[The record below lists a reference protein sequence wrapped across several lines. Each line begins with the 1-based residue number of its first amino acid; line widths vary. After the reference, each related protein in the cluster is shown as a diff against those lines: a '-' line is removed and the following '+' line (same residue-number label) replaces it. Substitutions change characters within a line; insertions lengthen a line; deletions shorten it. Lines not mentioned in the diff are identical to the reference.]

1 MSKEIVTTFDL
12 EETMLA
18 RTRLLIQLMGHK
30 LSLDLA
36 QQFSFSDIMDG
47 CTRIDSAVLPE
58 DCIKENNIQIE
69 LIQNGNFAT
78 YYAKLLDMTSIKVEQ
93 QTSEGEYIAT
103 GKVISPDILMY
114 ELAAL
119 LPCCWENS
127 RDITSYPEDKM
138 FAALSVEKLYADR
151 KWALLD
157 NFSGQEFS
165 GMKWENVIK
174 SLRVCI
180 ELPTRLDAGQKNL
193 LVEPFVATRNLFAT
207 HEFGKAWALIEK
219 CPALTSIMKL
229 MHEREIVEDLGLE
242 EYKIFMDD
250 VQERYTH
257 LEALAYRL
265 GAQRM
270 CIFLRFWRRG
280 MCSMNELKQVD
291 KCLSELDD
299 QKLDYIF
306 ASYSSYLNILYKNRF
321 KIIDLSSVS
330 DDKGA
335 VLAYAMSHKKKHF
348 INLVDSNAELF
359 SSLPQ
364 DSILFQQELYT
375 SHFNLNELTV
385 KDLSDCIWMKAR
397 NLCVCELQEG
407 RTYTFPELKVLY
419 SSSSLYIALYH
430 ILTSDSQDYRL
441 RVLRQLQKR
450 KLLDKVKKESL
461 PDLALR
467 LNIKPLY
474 DWMRDDFKHT
484 RGLTAEDA
492 IQMLLHYEEIKPLL
506 ASIQCRVDVSLVLR
520 NLKAL
525 KEFDS
530 LEELK
535 NNITKIDTDWEIL
548 VREMQLSTEFQLQ
561 YRENIIA
568 FLCNDGAHIAR
579 CYLNCLEEKYQKA
592 YQRVIKAELMGKLG
606 ELKYF
611 EGDLQKELD
620 MPLNRLVVNRWKQ
633 NLAIGKGNMEVRE
646 YDDFFSTM
654 MLGVQPQRTCMS
666 YIDGM
671 YRVCLLSAF
680 DSNKKVLYVTLDGHI
695 VARAFL
701 RLTKGRLTEKP
712 SKSNS
717 AFTFVD
723 LEDVAGSREED
734 HCSEE
739 SLVLFLERPY
749 FGGINPEGKYKAE
762 KLLIDL
768 ARRKADELGT
778 MLVLSTDYR
787 VDKLEDFTQTRF
799 NIFISKTKAGTQY
812 LDSLDGEATVATEG
826 SYKANTFLVCN
837 K

>member
-151 KWALLD
+151 KWVLLD

-270 CIFLRFWRRG
+270 RIFLRFWRHG

-291 KCLSELDD
+291 ECLSELDD
-299 QKLDYIF
+299 QKQIGR
-306 ASYSSYLNILYKNRF
+306 ASCR
-321 KIIDLSSVS
+321 
-330 DDKGA
+330 
-335 VLAYAMSHKKKHF
+335 
-348 INLVDSNAELF
+348 E
-359 SSLPQ
+359 
-364 DSILFQQELYT
+364 
-375 SHFNLNELTV
+375 
-385 KDLSDCIWMKAR
+385 
-397 NLCVCELQEG
+397 
-407 RTYTFPELKVLY
+407 
-419 SSSSLYIALYH
+419 
-430 ILTSDSQDYRL
+430 
-441 RVLRQLQKR
+441 RV
-450 KLLDKVKKESL
+450 
-461 PDLALR
+461 
-467 LNIKPLY
+467 
-474 DWMRDDFKHT
+474 
-484 RGLTAEDA
+484 
-492 IQMLLHYEEIKPLL
+492 
-506 ASIQCRVDVSLVLR
+506 
-520 NLKAL
+520 
-525 KEFDS
+525 
-530 LEELK
+530 
-535 NNITKIDTDWEIL
+535 
-548 VREMQLSTEFQLQ
+548 
-561 YRENIIA
+561 
-568 FLCNDGAHIAR
+568 
-579 CYLNCLEEKYQKA
+579 
-592 YQRVIKAELMGKLG
+592 
-606 ELKYF
+606 
-611 EGDLQKELD
+611 
-620 MPLNRLVVNRWKQ
+620 
-633 NLAIGKGNMEVRE
+633 
-646 YDDFFSTM
+646 
-654 MLGVQPQRTCMS
+654 
-666 YIDGM
+666 
-671 YRVCLLSAF
+671 
-680 DSNKKVLYVTLDGHI
+680 
-695 VARAFL
+695 
-701 RLTKGRLTEKP
+701 
-712 SKSNS
+712 
-717 AFTFVD
+717 
-723 LEDVAGSREED
+723 
-734 HCSEE
+734 
-739 SLVLFLERPY
+739 
-749 FGGINPEGKYKAE
+749 
-762 KLLIDL
+762 
-768 ARRKADELGT
+768 
-778 MLVLSTDYR
+778 
-787 VDKLEDFTQTRF
+787 
-799 NIFISKTKAGTQY
+799 
-812 LDSLDGEATVATEG
+812 
-826 SYKANTFLVCN
+826 
-837 K
+837 